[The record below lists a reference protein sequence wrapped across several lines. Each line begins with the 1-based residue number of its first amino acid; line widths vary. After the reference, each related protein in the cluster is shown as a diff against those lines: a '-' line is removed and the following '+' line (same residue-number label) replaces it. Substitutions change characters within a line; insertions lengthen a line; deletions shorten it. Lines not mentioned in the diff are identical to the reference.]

1 MNRNVLGVYF
11 IMGSQN
17 SKAPLE
23 TLEKALQAGIT
34 CFQLREKGEGRLKG
48 AAYENFAMACQKLCK
63 AYHVPFIVNDDV
75 ELALK
80 IEADGIHVGQDDTAI
95 TEFRSLAKDKIVGV
109 SVHNEQELAFAI
121 QQGAD
126 YVGIGP
132 IYSTKSKSDAKPPAG
147 LDFLIRARR
156 QYSDFPI
163 VGIGGID
170 ESNARHV
177 RLSGADGVAV
187 ISVICE
193 SPDIK
198 NTIKNLG

>member
-1 MNRNVLGVYF
+1 MNRNVLDIYF

-17 SKAPLE
+17 SKEPIE

-34 CFQLREKGEGRLKG
+34 CFQLREKGEGRLTG
-48 AAYENFAMACQKLCK
+48 IAYENFAKACQKMCR
-63 AYHVPFIVNDDV
+63 AYRVPFIVNDDV

-95 TEFRSLAKDKIVGV
+95 TEIRALAKDKIVGV
-109 SVHNEQELAFAI
+109 SVHNEQELTFAI

-132 IYSTKSKSDAKPPAG
+132 IYSTKSKLDAKPPAG
-147 LDFLIRARR
+147 LNFLSMARR

-177 RLSGADGVAV
+177 RSRGADGIAV

-198 NTIKNLG
+198 YTIKNLG